1 MVRNLK
7 KNKIIRKLKFR
18 LKKGLDSR
26 ESLRFGLL
34 RIQNTLIDL
43 ITPDNIDQGIKENN
57 IQAKPPKISNLYDN
71 LKKEAKPE
79 IDKFEYE
86 LIKLGS
92 KLKKVFD
99 IEEKSKH
106 KKAKSRYSLPT
117 LKNKLRRNT
126 SEDLLRLGN
135 EFSELHK
142 DASASISH
150 YKLKTR
156 EEVFALENKL
166 SSLSKNLGQLLTRKK
181 SSLKIGKNKLRRNAS
196 EDLLRLGNEF
206 SELHKDARSAVKYYK
221 SKARKRIK
229 GLETSLSNR
238 AGHLTQ
244 VIKLKEKHHN
254 EAKPNLFFKRI
265 KHDLK
270 EDIEKVEG
278 EIEKVGA

>member
-106 KKAKSRYSLPT
+106 KKAKSRYSLPV
-117 LKNKLRRNT
+117 LKNKLRRNA

-206 SELHKDARSAVKYYK
+206 SELHKDARSAISHYK
-221 SKARKRIK
+221 LKTREEVFA
-229 GLETSLSNR
+229 LENKLSSLSKNL
-238 AGHLTQ
+238 GQLLTRKKSSLK
-244 VIKLKEKHHN
+244 IGKNKLRRNASEDLLRLGN
-254 EAKPNLFFKRI
+254 EFSELHKDAS
-265 KHDLK
+265 
-270 EDIEKVEG
+270 
-278 EIEKVGA
+278 A